1 MIYLVSQTH
10 IERED
15 FSFLFLFRI
24 SFYFLIFYLNFFIL
38 APRLFLKKKWLLYVV
53 ATAVVIKI
61 AGYFKNFIFPF
72 IFDLFD
78 VQNVDHGPVEL
89 LTVTFLVIGLLAVLI
104 ERFIQVE
111 KNKKEIELK
120 FLKSQLNPHFLFNSL
135 NSIYSLST
143 IKSDDAPEAILKLSD
158 LMRYMLEES
167 SEEKVLLSKE
177 LNFIS
182 NYFDLQSLRIGDNTH
197 VTLDI
202 NGGVSSQKI
211 APLLLIS
218 YIENAFKFG
227 TDKNG
232 HTYIK
237 ISISVADN
245 ILAFKCENVIGEAP
259 FSSKKVGIGIKNTKK
274 RLNLLYADKHSLLVE
289 TKDDKFV
296 VNLNLN
302 LA

>member
-1 MIYLVSQTH
+1 
-10 IERED
+10 
-15 FSFLFLFRI
+15 
-24 SFYFLIFYLNFFIL
+24 LNFFIL
-38 APRLFLKKKWLLYVV
+38 APWLFLKKKWILYG
-53 ATAVVIKI
+53 VVILVLI
-61 AGYFKNFIFPF
+61 NISTYFKEFIFPY
-72 IFDLFD
+72 IFSLFN
-78 VQNVDHGPVEL
+78 VQNVKHGPVEL

-104 ERFIQVE
+104 ERFIQIE

-177 LNFIS
+177 LNYIS
-182 NYFDLQSLRIGDNTH
+182 NYFDLQSLRIDNNTH

-245 ILAFKCENVIGEAP
+245 MLEFKCENVIGEAP

-274 RLNLLYADKHSLLVE
+274 RLNLLYADKHFLLVE

-302 LA
+302 LNLA